1 MGHLRP
7 EFDSLARVWSKGS
20 YFGGLIPRRLPVF
33 VFGEFLRRH
42 IENGASEVVPIYDT
56 KKAVI
61 QRSPGTVPGKWARNC
76 CSRAVSCSIPG
87 KLMPVESG
95 SLDPITAVNS
105 NQNHQPSAKAQSGSA
120 NAATSPVLGVALLKL

>member
-1 MGHLRP
+1 MGRSGCGWAGSDFVVTYPRP
-7 EFDSLARVWSKGS
+7 TPVYPDL
-20 YFGGLIPRRLPVF
+20 LPTY
-33 VFGEFLRRH
+33 
-42 IENGASEVVPIYDT
+42 SEVVPIYDT